1 MDRIIVKSNTDMQ
14 RVIDWVE
21 KLNGNAVVL
30 PFQSAEIE
38 FQDELIT
45 LRYDGKKYPIV
56 SFELYFQNENSGKSV
71 KIASWLSNLETG
83 EIDNL
88 HIKVDDPVRKAQ
100 ISMVLMSDNTIGK
113 CINKFKDLML
123 FASYYREEIERT
135 KNVRR
140 TTENKSCGSKRK
152 MARKRHL
159 TIRSYTVS
167 NTMLNELPAPKREWC
182 GYKSSFTVR
191 GHYRKLKT
199 GKIIWVRPYTKV
211 GNETKKQDK
220 EYIL

>member
-1 MDRIIVKSNTDMQ
+1 MDKIIVKSNTDMQ
-14 RVIDWVE
+14 RVIDWAE
-21 KLNGNAVVL
+21 KLNENAIVL

-45 LRYDGKKYPIV
+45 LRYDGKEYPAV
-56 SFELYFQNENSGKSV
+56 SFELYFQNENSGKNV
-71 KIASWLSNLETG
+71 KTASWLSNLETG

-88 HIKVDDPVRKAQ
+88 HIEVDDPVRKAQ

-113 CINKFKDLML
+113 CISKFKALML
-123 FASYYREEIERT
+123 FAAYYREEIEHT
-135 KNVRR
+135 KTIRR
-140 TTENKSCGSKRK
+140 TAKNKSNGGKRK
-152 MARKRHL
+152 AAQKRHL

-167 NTMLNELPAPKREWC
+167 NMMLNELPTPKREWH

-199 GKIIWVRPYTKV
+199 GKIIWIGPYTKV
-211 GNETKKQDK
+211 GNETKKHDK
-220 EYIL
+220 EYVL

>member
-1 MDRIIVKSNTDMQ
+1 MDKIIVKSNTDMQ
-14 RVIDWVE
+14 RVVDWAE
-21 KLNGNAVVL
+21 KLNENAIVL

-38 FQDELIT
+38 FHDELIA
-45 LRYDGKKYPIV
+45 LKYDGKEYPVI
-56 SFELYFQNENSGKSV
+56 SFELYFQNESNGKNM
-71 KIASWLSNLETG
+71 KAASWSSNLKTG
-83 EIDNL
+83 EINNL
-88 HIKVDDPVRKAQ
+88 HIEVDDPVRKAQ

-113 CINKFKDLML
+113 CISKFKALML

-152 MARKRHL
+152 MAQKRHL

-167 NTMLNELPAPKREWC
+167 NTMLNELPTPKREWH

-191 GHYRKLKT
+191 GHYRKLKN
-199 GKIIWVRPYTKV
+199 GKIVWIRPYTKA
-211 GNETKKQDK
+211 GIETKKHDK
-220 EYIL
+220 EYVL